1 MVINESSVYGVILA
15 AGSSKR
21 METPKALLNWCGK
34 SLIDYQVDSLLTGGC
49 NRVWVVTGKHHKEI
63 VSNIT
68 VSEKVKIVFNVD
80 HYLGKST
87 SVKKGVRSLP
97 KDLFAMVLIAVDQ
110 PRPPWIISKLINEH
124 KNKTPL
130 ITSPTFLD
138 RGGHPLI
145 FNSQLIPELK
155 EISESSFGI
164 RKVFTNHKSEILSV
178 PFDSKIVRLDINTPE
193 DYSEALD
200 QYGL

>member
-21 METPKALLNWCGK
+21 MGTPKALLNWCGK
-34 SLIDYQVDSLLTGGC
+34 SLIDYQVDSLLAGGC

-63 VSNIT
+63 VSKIT
-68 VSEKVKIVFNVD
+68 ISAKVKIVFNAD
-80 HYLGKST
+80 HNLGKST
-87 SVKKGVRSLP
+87 SVKKGVLSLP

-178 PFDSKIVRLDINTPE
+178 PFDSKIIRLDINTPE
-193 DYSEALD
+193 EYSQALN

>member
-1 MVINESSVYGVILA
+1 MVINESSVYGVILT

-21 METPKALLNWCGK
+21 MEAPKALLNWCGK

-49 NRVWVVTGKHHKEI
+49 NGVWVVTGKHHKEI
-63 VSNIT
+63 VSKIT
-68 VSEKVKIVFNVD
+68 ISPKVKIVFNAD
-80 HYLGKST
+80 HKLGKST
-87 SVKKGVRSLP
+87 SVKKGILSLP
-97 KDLFAMVLIAVDQ
+97 KDLFAMVLVAVDQ
-110 PRPPWIISKLINEH
+110 PRPPWVISKLINEH

-130 ITSPTFLD
+130 ITSPTFLG

-145 FNSQLIPELK
+145 FDSRLIPELK
-155 EISESSFGI
+155 EISENSFGI
-164 RKVFTNHKSEILSV
+164 RKIFTNHKHEILSV